1 MNLSY
6 SKVVHLLQAFS
17 GAIFRTAV
25 QQLTRFQQTVCRER
39 SLLDIS
45 ASCQII
51 RYCVRWQRR
60 FVLGSQFS
68 TRHWLRTQLIHF
80 LLHESRFGSVEQR
93 CIVELYTV
101 QGGVINRCAPKRQQ
115 IFHNVV

>member
-6 SKVVHLLQAFS
+6 FKVVHLLQAFS
-17 GAIFRTAV
+17 DAIFRTAE

-39 SLLDIS
+39 SLFDIS

-51 RYCVRWQRR
+51 RYCVRWPRR

-68 TRHWLRTQLIHF
+68 TRH
-80 LLHESRFGSVEQR
+80 
-93 CIVELYTV
+93 CLYPVYTIEPVVKRVV
-101 QGGVINRCAPKRQQ
+101 QAV
-115 IFHNVV
+115 